1 MNRILQKTV
10 FIFVFFT
17 FYSGTLAKE
26 FVISRNFVLFTS
38 KNLQGYLEPLFTT
51 LEQSLNS
58 SLFGSNYLD
67 GKWSFSLGISV
78 SNMIIPDDQKHFDA
92 ELPDGFNSE
101 QVVLTSQ
108 IRGDSIIYSVYKP
121 NWQPT
126 VYGGSSTPVFSAPQE
141 HSFPDS
147 IYKTVAYPEG
157 LGINFMFGLPVLQ
170 LIVEYP
176 MFGEFRFRFFSIPV
190 QQENLVYFTLAFN
203 QRIDQ
208 LFKLFGRDKDK
219 SLAVHFALHRL
230 FRQTSIDITSYAF
243 GVNLMHSWSRN
254 ILGYIGVQIED
265 MWGKFKAL
273 KDTVGLQGDV
283 VNSPFMELRYAKP
296 IEFGFTT
303 FTKFQI
309 RGGMTFLFPVVSL
322 SLDLSYAS
330 QPMLTLGLNFHL
342 GARKD
347 E

>member
-1 MNRILQKTV
+1 MNGFLQKAIL
-10 FIFVFFT
+10 IFVFFNL
-17 FYSGTLAKE
+17 YSEALAKE
-26 FVISRNFVLFTS
+26 LVISRNFVLFTS

-51 LEQSLNS
+51 LEQSFNS

-67 GKWSFSLGISV
+67 GKWSFSLGLSV
-78 SNMIIPDDQKHFDA
+78 SNMIIPDNQKHFDA

-101 QVVLTSQ
+101 QITLTSQ
-108 IRGDSIIYSVYKP
+108 IRGGNIIYSVYKP

-126 VYGGSSTPVFSAPQE
+126 VYGGSSIPIFSAPQE

-157 LGINFMFGLPVLQ
+157 LGINFMLGLPVVQ

-190 QQENLVYFTLAFN
+190 QQESLVYFTLAFN
-203 QRIDQ
+203 QRIDHF
-208 LFKLFGRDKDK
+208 FKLFGRDKSK

-243 GVNLMHSWSRN
+243 GLNIMHSWSRN
-254 ILGYIGVQIED
+254 VLGYIGIQIED

-273 KDTVGLQGDV
+273 KDTVGLQEDV
-283 VNSPFMELRYAKP
+283 INSPFMELRNAKP
-296 IEFGFTT
+296 IEFNFTT

-330 QPMLTLGLNFHL
+330 QPMFTLGLNFHL

>member
-1 MNRILQKTV
+1 MNRFLQKAILIL
-10 FIFVFFT
+10 IFFNL
-17 FYSGTLAKE
+17 YSGILAKE

-51 LEQSLNS
+51 LEQSFNS

-67 GKWSFSLGISV
+67 GNWSFSLGISV
-78 SNMIIPDDQKHFDA
+78 SNMIIPNNQKHFDA

-101 QVVLTSQ
+101 QIALTSQ
-108 IRGDSIIYSVYKP
+108 IRGGNIIYSIYKP

-126 VYGGSSTPVFSAPQE
+126 VYGGSSTPIFSAPQE

-147 IYKTVAYPEG
+147 MYKTVAYPEG
-157 LGINFMFGLPVLQ
+157 LGINFMLGLPVVQ

-190 QQENLVYFTLAFN
+190 QQESLVYFTLAFN
-203 QRIDQ
+203 QRIDH

-219 SLAVHFALHRL
+219 SLALHFALHRL
-230 FRQTSIDITSYAF
+230 FRQTSIDVTSYAF

-254 ILGYIGVQIED
+254 VLGYIGIQVED

-273 KDTVGLQGDV
+273 KDTAGLQGDV

-296 IEFGFTT
+296 IEFNFTT

-330 QPMLTLGLNFHL
+330 QPMLTFGLNFHL